1 MASSPSPLDLL
12 QPGQSGKEY
21 RVNALLDPASPALL
35 FGRRDSTCSGLQWGY
50 NGGTLLVDGA
60 LTPIAA
66 GTVTLTASAT
76 NYLEADRSGAV
87 SANTT
92 GYTAGSVPLYTIVC
106 GSATVTSYSD
116 DRVWVQPEHV
126 TSKVTVTVTTANV
139 TLSAAQARARY
150 LILSGTLTGNR
161 NVIVPNH
168 WQGIVF
174 CNNAGPYTTT
184 VKTSGGSGI
193 VVGQGKRAILLADGT
208 NVVRVTADA

>member
-1 MASSPSPLDLL
+1 MCVA
-12 QPGQSGKEY
+12 
-21 RVNALLDPASPALL
+21 
-35 FGRRDSTCSGLQWGY
+35 TWGY
-50 NGGTLLVDGA
+50 GTGA
-60 LTPIAA
+60 TTDDAHPFSLPIQ
-66 GTVTLTASAT
+66 GIDVI
-76 NYLEADRSGAV
+76 DW
-87 SANTT
+87 
-92 GYTAGSVPLYTIVC
+92 VPLESI
-106 GSATVTSYSD
+106 
-116 DRVWVQPEHV
+116 
-126 TSKVTVTVTTANV
+126 KVTVTVTTANV

-174 CNNAGPYTTT
+174 CNNAGAYTTT